1 MKITGFRL
9 AKLCV
14 PLVTPFKTALRTVT
28 KIEDIILLVETD
40 TGNIGYGEAPA
51 TAVITGDTHGSIIDA
66 LRLHIMPAI
75 MGINVDNI
83 GAMTTA
89 IQGAIV
95 HNTNAKAA
103 AEIAAYDLH
112 AQAQNKPL
120 YRVLGGGKKRLSTDL
135 TISVDTIDKMVADSM
150 LALGQGYKTLKIKV
164 GKDIKV
170 DIKRIKAIFQKTNGK
185 AKLILD
191 ANQGWNAKNAVNAIQ
206 KLEDF
211 GVKLDL
217 VEQPVKASDIAGMH
231 YITQRVNTPI
241 MADES
246 AFNPAQVT
254 ALLERDACD
263 IINIKLMKTGGLSGA
278 IKIADIAKSYGA
290 PCMIGC
296 MLETSISVSAAAHFA
311 AANADVIT
319 RIDLDGPA
327 LGTFDPVEGGTTFN
341 GPEIILSD
349 EPGLGIKSI
358 KNLQF
363 IDG

>member
-28 KIEDIILLVETD
+28 KIDDIILLIETD

-66 LRLHIMPAI
+66 LRVHIMPAL
-75 MGINVDNI
+75 MGMEVGNI
-83 GAMTTA
+83 DAMTTA
-89 IQGAIV
+89 IQSAIV

-103 AEIAAYDLH
+103 AEIAVYDLQ

-120 YRVLGGGKKRLSTDL
+120 YKLLGGGKKRLSTDL
-135 TISVDTIDKMVADSM
+135 TISVGSIDKMVSDSL
-150 LALGQGYKTLKIKV
+150 LALQQGYKTLKIKV
-164 GKDIKV
+164 GKDIEM
-170 DIKRIKAIFQKTNGK
+170 DIKRIKAIFKQTNGK

-191 ANQGWNAKNAVNAIQ
+191 ANQGWSAKNTVNAIQ
-206 KLEDF
+206 KLENA

-217 VEQPVKASDIAGMH
+217 VEQPVKADDIDGMDFV
-231 YITQRVNTPI
+231 TKGVNTPV

-246 AFNPAQVT
+246 AFNAAQVT
-254 ALLERDACD
+254 ELLQRGACD
-263 IINIKLMKTGGLSGA
+263 IINIKLMKTGGISNA
-278 IKIADIAKSYGA
+278 IEIANIAKSYGA
-290 PCMIGC
+290 QCMIGC

-311 AANADVIT
+311 VSRSDIIT

-327 LGTFDPVEGGTTFN
+327 LGTFDPVEGGATFD
-341 GPEIILSD
+341 GPDIILGD
-349 EPGLGIKSI
+349 EPGLGIKFI
-358 KNLQF
+358 KGLQF